1 LLARTESTRH
11 EVWGRAT
18 WRGTVAADTIANWI
32 TLIVDMP
39 AYCTDVKF
47 AWKTDSVAEMRDTE
61 VCKETKEIGERNNE
75 DRE

>member
-1 LLARTESTRH
+1 VGPRD
-11 EVWGRAT
+11 
-18 WRGTVAADTIANWI
+18 VAWNCSSRDDSK
-32 TLIVDMP
+32 LIVDMP